1 MASYSTRGNPSPE
14 NEEKIAEF
22 QKMMVPGQEFTYTI
36 ARKGKNKEIE
46 FALAE
51 MPMEVVARMVGLHM
65 LSDHAAI
72 EVASAAK

>member
-1 MASYSTRGNPSPE
+1 
-14 NEEKIAEF
+14 
-22 QKMMVPGQEFTYTI
+22 MMVPGQEFTYTI

-51 MPMEVVARMVGLHM
+51 MPMEVVARRVGMHM
-65 LSDHAAI
+65 LNDHAAI